1 MIFIFTSFNSI
12 FIKKTVFKDNIIIML
27 MICKN
32 IQAKRRKVKN
42 RHIRIEPLIIKPS
55 IKSILVNT
63 LLSTSI
69 TTISSIKST
78 IPTTLPTTVVPTTI
92 SSVIPNVVPTT
103 ISNVIPNVIPNVVPT
118 TISSVIP
125 NVVPTTVSNV
135 VSNVVSTTVPTETL
149 TPPVNL
155 QKLVVYDITQSNIDS
170 LLQLQNVERRFNN
183 LTDFTWSDSMA
194 SEALS
199 LSKDLAKNGCNLIHY
214 LDTAR
219 GQNLFGVFGST
230 ISDINNAVQA
240 WIDEKLMIGNTNV
253 TRDQI
258 GHYLIIVSQQ
268 LSQVGCSLVAN
279 IDQNCVVATCN
290 YI

>member
-1 MIFIFTSFNSI
+1 
-12 FIKKTVFKDNIIIML
+12 ML

-125 NVVPTTVSNV
+125 NVVPTT

>member
-1 MIFIFTSFNSI
+1 
-12 FIKKTVFKDNIIIML
+12 

-103 ISNVIPNVIPNVVPT
+103 
-118 TISSVIP
+118 
-125 NVVPTTVSNV
+125 